1 MPVKIV
7 LALGLISVVLFVVLT
22 GRSNVENFERV
33 QAAVEEI
40 YEDRL
45 VVKGLIF
52 ELSTLLHRKEIATI
66 SSDAEFYADRNARVN
81 EEIGDR
87 LREFRATKLT
97 PKEAEALERFESN
110 VEVLQATEVE
120 LRLAE
125 TTELSLAE
133 RQRLAGEMANLQE
146 DLRALS
152 RIQLA
157 EGKRQMSVGDK
168 AVDEMNWIA
177 QVENYMLIALA
188 VMLLALIF
196 LSPKP
201 HSAE

>member
-22 GRSNVENFERV
+22 GRSNVENFEQV
-33 QAAVEEI
+33 QEAVEEI

-52 ELSTLLHRKEIATI
+52 ELSTLLHGKEIATI
-66 SSDAEFYADRNARVN
+66 SRDAAFYADRNARVN
-81 EEIGDR
+81 QEIDDR

-97 PKEAEALERFESN
+97 PKEAEALARFESN
-110 VEVLQATEVE
+110 VEILQATELE
-120 LRLAE
+120 LRL
-125 TTELSLAE
+125 TEATDLSLAE

-152 RIQLA
+152 KIQLA
-157 EGKRQMSVGDK
+157 EGKRQMSLGDK
-168 AVDEMNWIA
+168 AVEEMHWIA
-177 QVENYMLIALA
+177 RVENYMLIALT

-201 HSAE
+201 RSAE